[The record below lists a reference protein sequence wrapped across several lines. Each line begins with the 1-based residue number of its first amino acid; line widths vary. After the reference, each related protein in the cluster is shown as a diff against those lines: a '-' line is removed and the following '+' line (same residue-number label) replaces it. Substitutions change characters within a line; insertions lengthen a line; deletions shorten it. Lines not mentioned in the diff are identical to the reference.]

1 MKKQTTWEETLY
13 QLLGVK
19 QYCKFLIWV
28 KLHYD
33 RLRGKPDTD
42 NYFLRGGS
50 LEDLQFLRGQLI
62 KNAKIYGFGTA
73 ICLFCA
79 LIAGRFW
86 VILLALLVGMHNL
99 YCVLVQRM
107 NLLRLDRLSNAGRQ
121 RKMVP
126 SIQQPNNNFDI
137 LERSIPDETC
147 SSLHSWKRRQRRGD
161 RFLRR
166 LLRWL

>member
-1 MKKQTTWEETLY
+1 MFSKAAFQKGGLFFKKQTTWEETLY

-62 KNAKIYGFGTA
+62 KNAKIHGFGTA

-107 NLLRLDRLSNAGRQ
+107 NLLRLDRL
-121 RKMVP
+121 
-126 SIQQPNNNFDI
+126 
-137 LERSIPDETC
+137 L
-147 SSLHSWKRRQRRGD
+147 QRRAAKENGA
-161 RFLRR
+161 FYPTTKQQL
-166 LLRWL
+166 

>member
-28 KLHYD
+28 KLYYD

-62 KNAKIYGFGTA
+62 KNAKIHGFGTA

-79 LIAGRFW
+79 LIAGRLW

-99 YCVLVQRM
+99 YCVLVQRV
-107 NLLRLDRLSNAGRQ
+107 NLLRLDRL
-121 RKMVP
+121 
-126 SIQQPNNNFDI
+126 
-137 LERSIPDETC
+137 L
-147 SSLHSWKRRQRRGD
+147 QRRAAKENGA
-161 RFLRR
+161 FYPTTKQQLRYS
-166 LLRWL
+166 

>member
-62 KNAKIYGFGTA
+62 KNAKIHGFGTA
-73 ICLFCA
+73 I
-79 LIAGRFW
+79 
-86 VILLALLVGMHNL
+86 
-99 YCVLVQRM
+99 
-107 NLLRLDRLSNAGRQ
+107 
-121 RKMVP
+121 
-126 SIQQPNNNFDI
+126 
-137 LERSIPDETC
+137 
-147 SSLHSWKRRQRRGD
+147 
-161 RFLRR
+161 
-166 LLRWL
+166 

>member
-13 QLLGVK
+13 QLLGIK

-62 KNAKIYGFGTA
+62 KNAKIHGFGTA

-86 VILLALLVGMHNL
+86 VILLALLIGMHNL
-99 YCVLVQRM
+99 YCVLVQRV
-107 NLLRLDRLSNAGRQ
+107 NLLRLDRL
-121 RKMVP
+121 
-126 SIQQPNNNFDI
+126 
-137 LERSIPDETC
+137 L
-147 SSLHSWKRRQRRGD
+147 QRRAAKENGA
-161 RFLRR
+161 FYPTTKQQLRYS
-166 LLRWL
+166 

>member
-1 MKKQTTWEETLY
+1 MKKPMTWEEKLY
-13 QLLGVK
+13 RVLGVG

-28 KLHYD
+28 KLRYD

-62 KNAKIYGFGTA
+62 KNAKIHGFGTA

-107 NLLRLDRLSNAGRQ
+107 NLLRLDRL
-121 RKMVP
+121 
-126 SIQQPNNNFDI
+126 
-137 LERSIPDETC
+137 L
-147 SSLHSWKRRQRRGD
+147 QRRAAKENGA
-161 RFLRR
+161 FYPTTKQQL
-166 LLRWL
+166 

>member
-33 RLRGKPDTD
+33 RLRSKPDTD

-62 KNAKIYGFGTA
+62 KNAKIHGFGTA
-73 ICLFCA
+73 ICPFCA

-107 NLLRLDRLSNAGRQ
+107 NLLRLDRL
-121 RKMVP
+121 
-126 SIQQPNNNFDI
+126 
-137 LERSIPDETC
+137 L
-147 SSLHSWKRRQRRGD
+147 QRRAAKENGA
-161 RFLRR
+161 FYPTTKQQL
-166 LLRWL
+166 